1 MLFSLRN
8 DVVAIE
14 YPIQHFIS
22 EGLRNGEFPVWF
34 NTWNMGFPLQSILS
48 WGVYSTPQMLIGVLS
63 DSNIYILHTE
73 FIFFIITSG
82 CCMYKLLKTHF
93 IVDDKKLSLLFAC
106 CYMLSGFT
114 VGSSQWLL
122 YITGMT
128 FIPLVI
134 YCLLSLLKTPSVKY
148 SLLFA
153 VSFFLLL
160 TNVHIYLTVVSS
172 YILIVFL
179 LIYFVRLFL
188 SKSINQEHKIKVA
201 KQTFIAFLLTM
212 LLCAAPA
219 YYSYEVISYLS
230 RSQPLINNSAFF
242 QSNYLHPEGLSSLLI
257 PLSSIKIYY
266 PNTEGIIQDTYIGL
280 LPLILLP
287 ASIIINL
294 KEKNKTAW
302 HLLIVSLFF
311 LLVSFGHLTPV
322 RGWLN
327 VFPGMTHF
335 RHPGVLRIFF
345 TLSYV
350 LYLAYSFK
358 NYKLYTLLQKG
369 NPERK
374 QIIVT
379 TIVLI
384 LVSGITLLLNAT
396 SLSETWRGSAYQ
408 TIKSLSKTELLMISS
423 LIQILFLIT
432 ILFIIY
438 KGRRFLSFIILSELI
453 INTLICIPFFSIST
467 YSAKEVNKILVSQE
481 GFPIQKSSPHNVTA
495 TTTDSKNNFWFN
507 TNIYRK
513 EVSNKI
519 SMPGPLILKDLSEFI
534 SKDHTKK
541 WLAGKKLV
549 FINDTLVPST
559 DLVDIVEQRP
569 GKVSINVSLSSPKE
583 IILQQAAFPGWTA
596 YYNNRFI
603 ELSNSKTPFVS
614 TVVPA
619 GTGTLVF
626 KFEKPGVF
634 YSAILTHIIILIVLF
649 FFLVRKVRFK

>member
-14 YPIQHFIS
+14 YPIQYFIS

-34 NTWNMGFPLQSILS
+34 NTWSMGFPLQSVLS
-48 WGVYSTPQMLIGVLS
+48 WGVYSTPQMLIGFLTN
-63 DSNIYILHTE
+63 SNIYVLHTE

-93 IVDDKKLSLLFAC
+93 ITADKNLSLLFAC

-134 YCLLSLLKTPSVKY
+134 YCLLSLLKKPSAKY

-153 VSFFLLL
+153 VSFFLFL
-160 TNVHIYLTVVSS
+160 TNVHIYITVVSS
-172 YILIVFL
+172 YILIIFL
-179 LIYFVRLFL
+179 LIYFVWLFF
-188 SKSINQEHKIKVA
+188 SKKISQEHKLKVS
-201 KQTFIAFLLTM
+201 KHTFITFLLTI

-230 RSQPLINNSAFF
+230 RSQPIVNDSSFF
-242 QSNYLHPEGLSSLLI
+242 QSNYLHPEGLSSLLL
-257 PLSSIKIYY
+257 PLSSIKTPY

-287 ASIIINL
+287 ASILINL
-294 KEKNKTAW
+294 REKNKTAW
-302 HLLIVSLFF
+302 YLLLVSLFF
-311 LLVSFGHLTPV
+311 LLISFGHLTPV

-345 TLSYV
+345 ILSYI

-358 NYKLYTLLQKG
+358 RYNLFILLQKG

-379 TIVLI
+379 TILLI
-384 LVSGITLLLNAT
+384 LLSSITLLLNAT
-396 SLSETWRGSAYQ
+396 SLSGTWKGSAYL
-408 TIKSLSKTELLMISS
+408 TVKNISNKELLIMNS

-432 ILFIIY
+432 ILFTIY
-438 KGRRFLSFIILSELI
+438 KRTGFLSFIILCELI
-453 INTLICIPFFSIST
+453 INTLICTPFFSVST
-467 YSAKEVNKILVSQE
+467 YSVKEVNKILDLQK
-481 GFPIQKSSPHNVTA
+481 GFPIQKSSPYNVAA
-495 TTTDSKNNFWFN
+495 TTRDNKNNFWFN

-513 EVSNKI
+513 EISNKI
-519 SMPGPLILKDLSEFI
+519 SMPGPLIFKDVSEFI
-534 SKDHTKK
+534 SRDSIKK
-541 WLAGKKLV
+541 WLTDKKLV
-549 FINDTLVPST
+549 FINDTLLSST
-559 DLVDIVEQRP
+559 DLVDIIEQRP
-569 GKVSINVSLSSPKE
+569 NKVSINISLSSPKE
-583 IILQQAAFPGWTA
+583 IILQQADFPGWNA
-596 YYNNRFI
+596 YYNNQVI
-603 ELSNSKTPFVS
+603 GLSDSKTPFVS
-614 TVVPA
+614 AIVPA
-619 GTGTLVF
+619 GTGTLIF
-626 KFEKPGVF
+626 KFEKPGVV
-634 YSAILTHIIILIVLF
+634 YSAILIHIIVLIVTG
-649 FFLVRKVRFK
+649 FFLIRRRRFK